1 MPNLPIDEA
10 DVLDLIRKLG
20 HDPTRVASVTIT
32 PTTVDVVYEHV
43 VTRSKTRSDLP
54 RTARKPSPSGGN

>member
-1 MPNLPIDEA
+1 MPNPPIDEA

-32 PTTVDVVYEHV
+32 PTTVDVVYEHAI
-43 VTRSKTRSDLP
+43 TRATRP
-54 RTARKPSPSGGN
+54 RRGPVGGRRVIADD